1 MMSSKCSNVFR
12 MCQEVN
18 KCPVLMRRRELFAGT
33 SVARSEVKNMPG
45 EINFSPEERF
55 PPAYFYQFN
64 KKAMAKTSENIV
76 KDYIRDRFGKL
87 LIFDR
92 TRCMEMFA
100 DVKVD
105 GVEMYPPRSIK
116 GSTTFKLRR

>member
-1 MMSSKCSNVFR
+1 

-18 KCPVLMRRRELFAGT
+18 KCPVLTRRRQLFAG
-33 SVARSEVKNMPG
+33 EPVKNLPCD
-45 EINFSPEERF
+45 IKFSPEERF

-76 KDYIRDRFGKL
+76 KDYIRERYGKL

-105 GVEMYPPRSIK
+105 GVEMYPPRSVK
-116 GSTTFKLRR
+116 GSTAFKLRR